1 MIFDLKKNK
10 QKKLKDDSLLIS
22 IHCITIKAIIKMG
35 TNTISLVDLEKT
47 IQNTK
52 KDETLCKQNYY

>member
-22 IHCITIKAIIKMG
+22 IHFIKIKAIIKMG

-52 KDETLCKQNYY
+52 TNDPLKN